1 MKGMIFAAGLGTR
14 LRPLTDNRPK
24 ALVEVG
30 GMTMLE
36 RVICRLRDAGV
47 TSIVI
52 NVHHFPDM
60 VISFLSGHDF
70 GVEVIVS
77 DERSCL
83 LDTGGGVLRAR
94 RWLDGEK
101 PVIIHNA
108 DILTDFP
115 ICGMVERHQQSG
127 AVATLLTS
135 HRQSSRALLFD
146 DSMTMRGWMRTD
158 GSEILPNG
166 LDIKALSP
174 LAFGGVHIIS
184 PDIFPLLENYSR
196 CHGEVFPIIPFY
208 LSVCGLTSI
217 KGYNPSKPYKW
228 FDIGTPA
235 KLESAARSLFP
246 ETKFGGEAL

>member
-14 LRPLTDNRPK
+14 LRPLTDSRPK
-24 ALVEVG
+24 ALIEVG
-30 GMTMLE
+30 GVTMLQ

-47 TSIVI
+47 TSIVV

-60 VISFLSGHDF
+60 VFSFLHSHDF

-94 RWLDGEK
+94 RWLDSGE
-101 PVIIHNA
+101 PVIVHNA

-115 ICGMVERHQQSG
+115 ISAMAETHQHSG
-127 AVATLLTS
+127 ALATLLVDQ
-135 HRQSSRALLFD
+135 RKSSRALLFD
-146 DSMTMRGWMRTD
+146 KSMTMKGWMRTD
-158 GSEILPNG
+158 CSEILPHG
-166 LDIKALSP
+166 LDITALSP

-184 PDIFPLLENYSR
+184 PSVFPLLENYSR
-196 CHGEVFPIIPFY
+196 FHGEVFSIIPFY
-208 LSVCGLTSI
+208 LSICGVASLI
-217 KGYNPSKPYKW
+217 GYRPPHPYRW

-235 KLESAARSLFP
+235 RLESASRAFEL
-246 ETKFGGEAL
+246 